1 MEPDVAAELTV
12 SASQHH
18 VQVNIL
24 VGDEDSSTI
33 KKVRESV
40 THDVEKWSD
49 IVHAKRSF
57 ETSLYALQKHYKG
70 TLSVKVINYLLTCF
84 GYALSQ
90 NKGNV
95 QGLQKNLRAIVP
107 HAFGKHEN
115 CDLSWCGF
123 LKAPATF
130 THKSLP
136 YGKDLQDAKLQK
148 DLEAVVEVFAKNAE
162 KLAPLGSS
170 QANESLNNSVGSKA
184 PKIRHYGA
192 SESNDYRVACAVS
205 QKNLGY
211 SYVPEVGT
219 VVPSL
224 RKNIFGLLLS
234 PIFLKL
240 EHPHFY
246 LN

>member
-1 MEPDVAAELTV
+1 LDFLGYSTRTKLCAVCEAAVRNGSAPRKHDCRKNWTGSSKAMEPDVAAELTV

-57 ETSLYALQKHYKG
+57 GTSLYALQKHYKG
-70 TLSVKVINYLLTCF
+70 ILSVKVINYLLTCF

-107 HAFGKHEN
+107 HAFGKHEH

-123 LKAPATF
+123 LKDPAAY

-136 YGKDLQDAKLQK
+136 YGKDLQDAKL
-148 DLEAVVEVFAKNAE
+148 
-162 KLAPLGSS
+162 
-170 QANESLNNSVGSKA
+170 
-184 PKIRHYGA
+184 
-192 SESNDYRVACAVS
+192 
-205 QKNLGY
+205 
-211 SYVPEVGT
+211 
-219 VVPSL
+219 
-224 RKNIFGLLLS
+224 
-234 PIFLKL
+234 
-240 EHPHFY
+240 
-246 LN
+246 

>member
-18 VQVNIL
+18 GQVNIL
-24 VGDEDSSTI
+24 VGDGDSSTI

-49 IVHAKRSF
+49 IVDAKRSF
-57 ETSLYALQKHYKG
+57 GTSLYTLQKHYKG
-70 TLSVKVINYLLTCF
+70 ILSIKVINYLLTCF

-95 QGLQKNLRAIVP
+95 QGLQKNLRAFVP
-107 HAFGKHEN
+107 HAFAKHEN
-115 CDLSWCGF
+115 SDLSWCGF
-123 LKAPATF
+123 LKDPATY
-130 THKSLP
+130 THKSLL
-136 YGKDLQDAKLQK
+136 YANDLQDAKLQK
-148 DLEAVVEVFAKNAE
+148 DLEVVVEVFAKNAE

-170 QANESLNNSVGSKA
+170 QANESQNNSVGSKA

-192 SESNDYRVACAVS
+192 SKSNAYRVACAVS

-224 RKNIFGLLLS
+224 RKIDLV
-234 PIFLKL
+234 
-240 EHPHFY
+240 Y
-246 LN
+246 